1 MSRART
7 PERKSRAAFFKSNK
21 LFHPVI
27 NNPQPGYYIF
37 MNPTENFIDSQN
49 RLRESIVNNICRNY
63 NIQQIF
69 INPQDEVKSQGNSNG
84 DLIPARLSNW
94 IHEASGD
101 KIQGYGSDGYKYYE
115 HNFGNNNKTTFI
127 LPPKKNANALWA
139 SVIKLLSFDN
149 YLSYGYEN
157 DEDGNSD
164 ESGHVCNGTLS
175 PGFFDNDSFNHHA
188 FIILYF
194 NNDIK
199 VKKDKIQ
206 KFIKLLTYNKNEH
219 SNNGDEAYE
228 NDSMAKQLTQMFGW
242 EILFNKAEF
251 NKQNYLP
258 PNSDGEDPGNDI
270 VEYLNASRSTN
281 RQVDLYK
288 KKLTTALNNA
298 DWNKFFGQLN
308 LGSILCV
315 KDSYD
320 GGPSYDN
327 NNKMHYLY
335 IDTICSHP
343 TAGKAKRRQPQQNLS
358 DNYPTINNKAG
369 NDIYNFVEQSPGM
382 ELVDMTNIIGYYCR
396 GTSPLTH
403 LYSATKLSSLI
414 HVIKFYY
421 QKFGFRFYSTSDK
434 GITWKEYSEQDSID
448 KTTNTLPRLTSDGD
462 GWASMKDYS
471 DLFTKINKDPN
482 TVPAFGDLH
491 KDFSWRNQWSE
502 DWERAVQKSS
512 INTDELLERTEDRLE
527 RVGFDDQGFTMFLI
541 YDRKFMEKYSEQY
554 LNNNIPVYD
563 KGSKQ
568 GQSRFSNPTIKILSD
583 EYEIFK
589 QSFENMNNNAVTVN
603 LSDTNSP
610 KRDTVCNAIGNCTVM
625 GGGKRKRKKTR
636 KRGGSSIHFSSLSDL
651 KKKLNEYAETIKKTQ
666 RIEIK
671 LASLDLNGDI
681 IDEEMCTYTVNQ
693 KDNEEIELIC
703 NTKKRCLFPSMMGIG
718 MNPYYIIRIKNPP
731 KNSKYDNWIEYHP
744 QEGGSRKRRK
754 TRKRKR
760 KKRTKKRALKKRHRR
775 TRRRKKRRRRKKY
788 SRKR

>member
-1 MSRART
+1 MSRRART
-7 PERKSRAAFFKSNK
+7 PERNSRAAFFKSNK

-69 INPQDEVKSQGNSNG
+69 INPQDVIKSQGDSND

-94 IHEASGD
+94 KDEARGD
-101 KIQGYGSDGYKYYE
+101 KIKGYGSDGYKYYE

-149 YLSYGYEN
+149 YLSYGYEV
-157 DEDGNSD
+157 DTDGNPD

-175 PGFFDNDSFNHHA
+175 PGFFDNDSFNDHA

-194 NNDIK
+194 NNDNN

-219 SNNGDEAYE
+219 SNNDDDNDA

-251 NKQNYLP
+251 NKQKYLP
-258 PNSDGEDPGNDI
+258 DNSNGEDPGNDI
-270 VEYLNASRSTN
+270 VEYLNAGNSTS

-288 KKLTTALNNA
+288 KKLITALNNA
-298 DWNKFFGQLN
+298 DWNKFFGKLN

-315 KDSYD
+315 KDSYN
-320 GGPSYDN
+320 GGPSYDDD
-327 NNKMHYLY
+327 KMHYLY

-343 TAGKAKRRQPQQNLS
+343 TAGKAKRRQPKQNLS
-358 DNYPTINNKAG
+358 DNYPTINNKVG
-369 NDIYNFVEQSPGM
+369 NDIYNNVEQSPGM

-396 GTSPLTH
+396 GTSPLAH

-421 QKFGFRFYSTSDK
+421 QKFGFRFYSTTDK
-434 GITWKEYSEQDSID
+434 GKTWKEYSEQDSID
-448 KTTNTLPRLTSDGD
+448 ETTNTLPRLTND
-462 GWASMKDYS
+462 GWAGLPKYQELM
-471 DLFTKINKDPN
+471 TKINKDPN

-502 DWERAVQKSS
+502 DWEHAVQKTS
-512 INTDELLERTEDRLE
+512 INPDELLERTEDRLE

-554 LNNNIPVYD
+554 LNNNIPTYD
-563 KGSKQ
+563 TGSKQ

-589 QSFENMNNNAVTVN
+589 QSFENMKNNSVTVN
-603 LSDTNSP
+603 FSDTDSP
-610 KRDTVCNAIGNCTVM
+610 KKGTVCNTFGCTVQ

-636 KRGGSSIHFSSLSDL
+636 KR
-651 KKKLNEYAETIKKTQ
+651 
-666 RIEIK
+666 R
-671 LASLDLNGDI
+671 
-681 IDEEMCTYTVNQ
+681 
-693 KDNEEIELIC
+693 
-703 NTKKRCLFPSMMGIG
+703 
-718 MNPYYIIRIKNPP
+718 
-731 KNSKYDNWIEYHP
+731 
-744 QEGGSRKRRK
+744 
-754 TRKRKR
+754 R

-775 TRRRKKRRRRKKY
+775 TRRGKKRRRRKKY

>member
-1 MSRART
+1 MSRRART
-7 PERKSRAAFFKSNK
+7 PERNSRAAFFKSNK

-49 RLRESIVNNICRNY
+49 RLRESIVNNICSNY

-69 INPQDEVKSQGNSNG
+69 INPQDEVKSQGDSDG
-84 DLIPARLSNW
+84 DLNPARLSEW
-94 IHEASGD
+94 IPGVRGD

-149 YLSYGYEN
+149 YLSYGYEV
-157 DEDGNSD
+157 DTDGNPD

-175 PGFFDNDSFNHHA
+175 PGFFDNNSFNDHA

-194 NNDIK
+194 NNDNN

-219 SNNGDEAYE
+219 SNNDDDNDT

-251 NKQNYLP
+251 NKQKYLP
-258 PNSDGEDPGNDI
+258 DNSNGEDPGNDI
-270 VEYLNASRSTN
+270 VEYLNAGDSTN
-281 RQVDLYK
+281 RQVDVYK

-298 DWNKFFGQLN
+298 DWNKFFGKLN

-315 KDSYD
+315 KDSYVHGEED
-320 GGPSYDN
+320 DN

-343 TAGKAKRRQPQQNLS
+343 TAGKASRRQPQNSLG
-358 DNYPTINNKAG
+358 DYPTINNVVGK
-369 NDIYNFVEQSPGM
+369 DIYNKAPQSPGM

-396 GTSPLTH
+396 VPNKPLAH

-448 KTTNTLPRLTSDGD
+448 KTTNTLPRLKDD
-462 GWASMKDYS
+462 GWAGLPEYQELM
-471 DLFTKINKDPN
+471 TKINKDPN

-589 QSFENMNNNAVTVN
+589 QSFENMKNNPVTVDF
-603 LSDTNSP
+603 SETNSP
-610 KRDTVCNAIGNCTVM
+610 KTTFCNKFGCTVQ

-636 KRGGSSIHFSSLSDL
+636 KR
-651 KKKLNEYAETIKKTQ
+651 
-666 RIEIK
+666 R
-671 LASLDLNGDI
+671 
-681 IDEEMCTYTVNQ
+681 
-693 KDNEEIELIC
+693 
-703 NTKKRCLFPSMMGIG
+703 
-718 MNPYYIIRIKNPP
+718 
-731 KNSKYDNWIEYHP
+731 
-744 QEGGSRKRRK
+744 
-754 TRKRKR
+754 R
-760 KKRTKKRALKKRHRR
+760 KKRTKKRALKKRNRK
-775 TRRRKKRRRRKKY
+775 TKRRKKRRRRKKY

>member
-37 MNPTENFIDSQN
+37 MNPTEDFIDSQN

-69 INPQDEVKSQGNSNG
+69 INPQDVVKSQGDSNG

-94 IHEASGD
+94 IDKARGD
-101 KIQGYGSDGYKYYE
+101 KIQGYGSDGYQYYQ

-149 YLSYGYEN
+149 YLSYGYEV
-157 DEDGNSD
+157 DKDGNAD
-164 ESGHVCNGTLS
+164 ESGHVCNGSLS
-175 PGFFDNDSFNHHA
+175 PGFFDNDSFNDHA

-194 NNDIK
+194 NNDIE

-258 PNSDGEDPGNDI
+258 PSSNEEDSRQTEDPGNDI
-270 VEYLNASRSTN
+270 VEYLNAGDSTS
-281 RQVDLYK
+281 RQVDIYK
-288 KKLTTALNNA
+288 KKLTTALNKA
-298 DWNKFFGQLN
+298 DWNKFFGKLN

-315 KDSYD
+315 KDSYN
-320 GGPSYDN
+320 GGPSYDDDD
-327 NNKMHYLY
+327 KMHYLY

-343 TAGKAKRRQPQQNLS
+343 TAGKAERRQPKQNLS

-369 NDIYNFVEQSPGM
+369 NDIYNRVKQSPGM

-396 GTSPLTH
+396 GTSPLAH

-421 QKFGFRFYSTSDK
+421 QKFGFRFYSTTDQGK
-434 GITWKEYSEQDSID
+434 TWKEYSQQDSID
-448 KTTNTLPRLTSDGD
+448 KTTNTLPRLKED
-462 GWASMKDYS
+462 GWAGLHEYQELM
-471 DLFTKINKDPN
+471 TNINKDPN

-502 DWERAVQKSS
+502 DWERAVQKTS
-512 INTDELLERTEDRLE
+512 INTDELLERTEDRLQ

-589 QSFENMNNNAVTVN
+589 QSFENMKNNPVTVN

-610 KRDTVCNAIGNCTVM
+610 KRNTVCDAFGNNCTVQ

-636 KRGGSSIHFSSLSDL
+636 K
-651 KKKLNEYAETIKKTQ
+651 
-666 RIEIK
+666 
-671 LASLDLNGDI
+671 
-681 IDEEMCTYTVNQ
+681 
-693 KDNEEIELIC
+693 
-703 NTKKRCLFPSMMGIG
+703 KR
-718 MNPYYIIRIKNPP
+718 
-731 KNSKYDNWIEYHP
+731 
-744 QEGGSRKRRK
+744 
-754 TRKRKR
+754 R
-760 KKRTKKRALKKRHRR
+760 KKRTKKRALKKRNRK
-775 TRRRKKRRRRKKY
+775 TKRRKKRRRRKKY

>member
-37 MNPTENFIDSQN
+37 MNPTEDFIDSQN

-69 INPQDEVKSQGNSNG
+69 INPQDVVKSQGDSNG

-94 IHEASGD
+94 IDKARGD
-101 KIQGYGSDGYKYYE
+101 KIQGYGSDGYQYYQ

-149 YLSYGYEN
+149 YLSYGYEV
-157 DEDGNSD
+157 DKDGNAD
-164 ESGHVCNGTLS
+164 ESGHVCNGSLS
-175 PGFFDNDSFNHHA
+175 PGFFDNDSFNDHA

-194 NNDIK
+194 NNDIE

-258 PNSDGEDPGNDI
+258 PSSNGEDSRQTEDPGNDI
-270 VEYLNASRSTN
+270 VEYLNAGDSTS
-281 RQVDLYK
+281 RQVDIYK
-288 KKLTTALNNA
+288 KKLTTALNKA
-298 DWNKFFGQLN
+298 DWNKFFGKLN

-315 KDSYD
+315 KDSYN
-320 GGPSYDN
+320 GGPSYDDDD
-327 NNKMHYLY
+327 KMHYLY

-343 TAGKAKRRQPQQNLS
+343 TAGKAERRQPKQNLS

-369 NDIYNFVEQSPGM
+369 NDIYNRVKQSPGM

-396 GTSPLTH
+396 GTSPLAH

-421 QKFGFRFYSTSDK
+421 QKFGFRFYSTTDQGK
-434 GITWKEYSEQDSID
+434 TWKEYSQQDSID
-448 KTTNTLPRLTSDGD
+448 KTTNTLPRLKED
-462 GWASMKDYS
+462 GWAGLHEYQELM
-471 DLFTKINKDPN
+471 TNINKDPN

-502 DWERAVQKSS
+502 DWERAVQKTS
-512 INTDELLERTEDRLE
+512 INTDELLERTEDRLQ

-589 QSFENMNNNAVTVN
+589 QSFENMKNNPVTVN

-610 KRDTVCNAIGNCTVM
+610 KRNTVCDAFGNNCTVQ

-636 KRGGSSIHFSSLSDL
+636 K
-651 KKKLNEYAETIKKTQ
+651 
-666 RIEIK
+666 
-671 LASLDLNGDI
+671 
-681 IDEEMCTYTVNQ
+681 
-693 KDNEEIELIC
+693 
-703 NTKKRCLFPSMMGIG
+703 KR
-718 MNPYYIIRIKNPP
+718 
-731 KNSKYDNWIEYHP
+731 
-744 QEGGSRKRRK
+744 
-754 TRKRKR
+754 R
-760 KKRTKKRALKKRHRR
+760 KKRTKKRALKKRNRK
-775 TRRRKKRRRRKKY
+775 TKRRKKRRRRKKY